1 MLSIA
6 AVSDASY
13 YLRSGSGCG
22 GGGGPSGS
30 AAEYELN
37 AVAAGEPPGEWY
49 APNRNQLGVEGEIH
63 AEGASGEAFRTV
75 LNELRHPVTGEQL
88 GRAPMKFLSPEE
100 RLAQWQ
106 RKNPHATEEQVAE
119 QRVRAE
125 QNHRQA
131 NHAWDMTF
139 SPPKSWSVLHA
150 ALQRDERPEEAAEV
164 AAALRAGVDAALR
177 YAADELG
184 FTRRGTSGPEVAGRA
199 TSHFVRETDFQTAV
213 FAHHTSR
220 DRDPQLHFHVM
231 LLNRIMCDDG
241 SWRAIYSP
249 SILKSKHALDAIFLR
264 VAEAELTARLG
275 VRFAARP
282 DGKAREVVG
291 VPAEVRDLFSS
302 RTRARTEAAQ
312 ELVDQYEQTYGKKPS
327 ALILWRM
334 NQRAT
339 LRTRKA
345 KPKDAPTREQD
356 LARWEAECAAEFREG
371 LAAVVEGVDEAAR
384 AERADEVLEPDAVI
398 ALALDDLSRRKSTW
412 NRSHL
417 MHAIDRQLPDMLAI
431 EPARVPEL
439 LSELTDAALAGRQ
452 VVSLAAT
459 APVKVPASLRDAK
472 SGESVF
478 EAPTG
483 GRYTSAT
490 HLAREDSLVA
500 RLQRRGAP
508 VLTETSAAAV
518 LAGRGLSDEQLAV
531 GTAVLTSDRH
541 LQVVNAAAGTGKT
554 RLMRALSDASTATW
568 GHGLTGFTTAQN
580 AAEVLQEEG
589 VSRAHNITKY
599 LHFRDRE
606 RHGQVS
612 DLERAVFSVPR
623 GGTVVVDEASMVS
636 TPDLTAL
643 LRELD
648 EAGVGRVVMIGDTAQ
663 VEAID
668 AGGAFGLLVEQREP
682 HTLTQVRRFSQE
694 WEAQA
699 STRIREGDLT
709 ALSEYDA
716 RARIRGDGLE
726 PEQVEAEAVRTFVDD
741 HLSGRETVLVVGT
754 GEAAARVSSSVREQL
769 VRAGHVAR
777 EGVRLHDETTAGVGD
792 VVQTRQNDRGLG
804 VVNRQVWQVVA
815 VDEVAGTVD
824 VRPRS
829 TESDRTTE
837 LADGVTSQGITCE
850 PQVSVPPI
858 DIGIPSFAPVTLP
871 AAYVGEHLEL
881 GYASTVE
888 AVQGRTT
895 DTAHVLVDDLMG
907 RSRVYPALT
916 RGREANTA
924 WVPVTP
930 PARRVNEPDAAYEAR
945 IPTALSGLVAALER
959 DDRTE
964 AARTVQA
971 VEEARSTNLGHL
983 GPQWQTLVAEHR
995 ALDHLDVLREVL
1007 GERAHA
1013 VAADR
1018 ALDGVLHLIR
1028 GAEVA
1033 GHDPRAV
1040 LADAARGVDLEG
1052 ARSPAGVLYRR
1063 IEKTLGDL
1071 PARGEQR
1078 QAFTYVG
1085 RTPAGA
1091 GERIEFARGVAAAM
1105 DARTTEL
1112 GEQVVA
1118 APPAWAVD
1126 RFGPLP
1132 DDEVERA
1139 TWQGKAAVVAA
1150 FREQYG
1156 WAHATNPI
1164 GSAPSRSEPERRW
1177 AWERAA
1183 DVLGFSERDRDMAA
1197 CADAELGSRV
1207 LAWRREQEWMPRNVD
1222 ADLRETHLGL
1232 GEARRVVVDAR
1243 TRGEDTT
1250 VAEAEAATLVARAER
1265 LELVARGRA
1274 LAARATE
1281 EVRDRAQEAL
1291 AELERRV
1298 GLDRAAMDRE
1308 EAEQAPEREAV
1319 EERAEVDARVH
1330 EVVHERIVGHGEAMR
1345 SAPVFGSQRWAELG
1359 DEEPEK
1365 RASIFTAALS
1375 WWRAGDAR
1383 DAEALTERLAEH
1395 GVDQA
1400 PEHHLTARGLER
1412 VREGEDELEVRRSE
1426 PSADLEVLQEV
1437 HRVTGREVGEEA
1449 PEFGSAG
1456 YADADER
1463 GRDRAED
1470 RAAVAFWNVGDDLD
1484 ERAARAEAAEEKA
1497 AARDI
1502 EEMTR
1507 ERRHAADQRSHAEVA
1522 KERGEEPPERP
1533 VVEEEPER
1541 EPERPDVSWTREVAE
1556 VEHEAP
1562 ERGDDLAEHVARA
1575 QAAIE
1580 RLREEPEQEQTQEP
1594 ERAPVAEREG
1604 AER

>member
-1 MLSIA
+1 MLSIS

-22 GGGGPSGS
+22 GGVGPSGS
-30 AAEYELN
+30 AAEYELD
-37 AVAAGEPPGEWY
+37 AIAAGEPPGEWY
-49 APNRNQLGVEGEIH
+49 APNWNHLGVEGEIH
-63 AEGASGEAFRTV
+63 AEGASGEAFRTA

-88 GRAPMKFLSPEE
+88 GRAPMKFMSAEE

-150 ALQRDERPEEAAEV
+150 ALQRDERPDEAAEV

-177 YAADELG
+177 CAADELG

-241 SWRAIYSP
+241 SWRALYSP
-249 SILKSKHALDAIFLR
+249 SILKSKHMLDAIFLR

-312 ELVDQYEQTYGKKPS
+312 ELVDQYEKTYGKKPS

-345 KPKDAPTREQD
+345 KPKDAPSREQD
-356 LARWEAECAAEFREG
+356 LARWETECAAEFREG
-371 LAAVVEGVDEAAR
+371 LAAVVEGVDAAAR
-384 AERADEVLEPDAVI
+384 TERADEVLEPDVVI
-398 ALALDDLSRRKSTW
+398 ELALADLTARKATW

-439 LSELTDAALAGRQ
+439 LAELTDAALAGRQ
-452 VVSLAAT
+452 VVSLAAN
-459 APVKVPASLRDAK
+459 APVKVPPPLRDAK
-472 SGESVF
+472 SGQSVF

-500 RLQRRGAP
+500 RLERRGAP

-518 LAGRGLSDEQLAV
+518 LAGRGLSNEQLAV
-531 GTAVLTSDRH
+531 AVAILTSDRH
-541 LQVVNAAAGTGKT
+541 LQAVNAAAGTGKT
-554 RLMRALSDASTATW
+554 RLMRALSDAATATW

-599 LHFRDRE
+599 LHYRDRE
-606 RHGQVS
+606 RRGEVS

-648 EAGVGRVVMIGDTAQ
+648 DAGVGRVVMIGDTAQ

-682 HTLTQVRRFSQE
+682 HTLTQVRRFTHE
-694 WEAQA
+694 WEAEA
-699 STRIREGDLT
+699 SSRLRDGDLA
-709 ALSEYDA
+709 ALSEYEA

-726 PEQVEAEAVRTFVDD
+726 LEQVEAEAVQTFVDD
-741 HLSGRETVLVVGT
+741 HLSGLETVLVVGT
-754 GEAAARVSSSVREQL
+754 GEAAARLSSDIREQL
-769 VRAGHVAR
+769 VEHGHVERTGA
-777 EGVRLHDETTAGVGD
+777 RLHDHTTAGIGD
-792 VVQTRQNDRGLG
+792 LVQTRENSRKLG
-804 VVNRQVWQVVA
+804 VVNRQVWQVAGVRDDGSLELRPWGREPQPAELPSAPIAVVPPDYVA
-815 VDEVAGTVD
+815 EHV
-824 VRPRS
+824 
-829 TESDRTTE
+829 E
-837 LADGVTSQGITCE
+837 LA
-850 PQVSVPPI
+850 
-858 DIGIPSFAPVTLP
+858 
-871 AAYVGEHLEL
+871 
-881 GYASTVE
+881 YASTVE

-924 WVPVTP
+924 WVPVMAP
-930 PARRVNEPDAAYEAR
+930 VRRANERDEEYEAR

-995 ALDHLDVLREVL
+995 ALDHLDVLHEVL
-1007 GERAHA
+1007 GERVHA
-1013 VAADR
+1013 VTADR
-1018 ALDGVLHLIR
+1018 ALDGLLHLLR

-1033 GHDPRAV
+1033 GHDPRGV
-1040 LADAARGVDLEG
+1040 LVDASRGADLEG

-1063 IEKTLGDL
+1063 IEKTLAGM

-1085 RTPAGA
+1085 RTPAGT

-1112 GEQVVA
+1112 GEEIA
-1118 APPAWAVD
+1118 AAASAWSLD

-1132 DDEVERA
+1132 DGELERGS
-1139 TWQGKAAVVAA
+1139 WIGRAAVVAA
-1150 FREQYG
+1150 YREQYG
-1156 WAHATNPI
+1156 WSHPGDPI
-1164 GSAPSRSEPERRW
+1164 GRAPSRAEPERRW

-1183 DVLGFSERDRDMAA
+1183 DVLGFSEHDRDMAG
-1197 CADAELGSRV
+1197 CPDAELGSRV

-1232 GEARRVVVDAR
+1232 GESRRQVVGAR

-1250 VAEAEAATLVARAER
+1250 VAEAETATLVARAER
-1265 LELVARGRA
+1265 LELVAT
-1274 LAARATE
+1274 ARARAATATAQ
-1281 EVRDRAQEAL
+1281 VRDRAQAAL

-1298 GLDRAAMDRE
+1298 GQDRAAMDRE
-1308 EAEQAPEREAV
+1308 EAEQTPEREA
-1319 EERAEVDARVH
+1319 EQERGEVDARVH
-1330 EVVHERIVGHGEAMR
+1330 EVVHERMVAHGEAMR

-1359 DEEPEK
+1359 DDEPGK

-1375 WWRAGDAR
+1375 WWRAGEPR
-1383 DAEALTERLAEH
+1383 DAEALTERLAEQ

-1400 PEHHLTARGLER
+1400 PEHHLGARGLER
-1412 VREGEDELEVRRSE
+1412 VRAGEDELEVRRSE
-1426 PSADLEVLQEV
+1426 PSAELEVLQEV
-1437 HRVTGREVGEEA
+1437 HRVTGREVGEES

-1470 RAAVAFWNVGDDLD
+1470 RAAVAWFGVGDDLD
-1484 ERAARAEAAEEKA
+1484 ERAARADAAEERA
-1497 AARDI
+1497 AAATISDDRRI
-1502 EEMTR
+1502 YEER
-1507 ERRHAADQRSHAEVA
+1507 FQWVA
-1522 KERGEEPPERP
+1522 KVRGEDHAVERGPVNEEPP
-1533 VVEEEPER
+1533 VVEAPEL
-1541 EPERPDVSWTREVAE
+1541 PDVSWTERVLE
-1556 VEHEAP
+1556 VEQSPP
-1562 ERGDDLAEHVARA
+1562 ERGDDLAEQVERAR
-1575 QAAIE
+1575 AAIE
-1580 RLREEPEQEQTQEP
+1580 RLREEPEQERSPEP

>member
-1 MLSIA
+1 MLSVS

-13 YLRSGSGCG
+13 YLRTASGCG
-22 GGGGPSGS
+22 GRPKGGSGGS
-30 AAEYELN
+30 AADYELE
-37 AVAAGEPPGEWY
+37 AIAGGEPPGEWY
-49 APNRNQLGVEGEIH
+49 YPGRNDLGVEGEIY
-63 AEGASGEAFRTV
+63 AEGPSGQAFRTV

-88 GRAPMKFLSPEE
+88 GRAPMRFLSPAD
-100 RLAQWQ
+100 RLAKWQ
-106 RKNPHATEEQVAE
+106 RKNPHATEEQIEE
-119 QRVRAE
+119 QRIRAE
-125 QNHRQA
+125 QNQRQA
-131 NHAWDMTF
+131 NHAWDLTF
-139 SPPKSWSVLHA
+139 SPPKSFSVLHA
-150 ALQRDERPEEAAEV
+150 ALQHEGRGEEAEAV
-164 AAALRAGVDAALR
+164 TAALRAGVDAALR
-177 YAADELG
+177 FAAAELG
-184 FTRRGTSGPEVAGRA
+184 FTRRGVTGPEVAGRT
-199 TSHFVRETDFQTAV
+199 TSEFVRQENFQTAV

-220 DRDPQLHFHVM
+220 DGDPQLHWHVM
-231 LLNRIMCDDG
+231 LLNRSLCDDA
-241 SWRAIYSP
+241 SWRALYSP
-249 SILKSKHALDAIFLR
+249 SILKSKHAMDAVFLR

-275 VRFAARP
+275 VRFATRP
-282 DGKAREVVG
+282 DGVAREIVG
-291 VPAEVRDLFSS
+291 VSAELRDLFST
-302 RTRARTEAAQ
+302 RTRAVTEEAQ
-312 ELVDQYEQTYGKKPS
+312 HKLTEWSELHGDQEVP
-327 ALILWRM
+327 ALIKWRI
-334 NQRAT
+334 QKRAT
-339 LRTRKA
+339 MKTRNA
-345 KPKDAPTREQD
+345 KKTVPREESIREWDQQI
-356 LARWEAECAAEFREG
+356 AAEFREG
-371 LAAVVEGVDEAAR
+371 FSAIVEGVDEAAR
-384 AERADEVLEPDAVI
+384 TERPSGEFDPDVVI
-398 ALALDDLSRRKSTW
+398 EMALANLTARRGHW

-417 MHAIDRQLPDMLAI
+417 TDAINALLPDMLGI
-431 EPARVPEL
+431 ESARVPEL
-439 LSELTDAALAGRQ
+439 LIELTDAALAGHQ
-452 VVSLAAT
+452 VVSLAPTVAVT
-459 APVKVPASLRDAK
+459 VPKLLRDAK
-472 SGESVF
+472 TGESVF
-478 EAPTG
+478 EPPTG
-483 GRYTSAT
+483 GRYSSAT

-500 RLQRRGAP
+500 RLERRGAP

-554 RLMRALSDASTATW
+554 RLMKALSDASTETW
-568 GHGLTGFTTAQN
+568 GHGLTGFATAQN
-580 AAEVLQEEG
+580 AAEVLESEG
-589 VSRAHNITKY
+589 VASAHNIAAY
-599 LHFRDRE
+599 LNFRE
-606 RHGQVS
+606 RERRGEVS
-612 DLERAVFSVPR
+612 MVERAEFAVPR

-682 HTLTQVRRFSQE
+682 HTLTQVRRFSHE
-694 WEAQA
+694 WEAEA
-699 STRIREGDLT
+699 STRIRDGDLT
-709 ALSEYDA
+709 ALSEYEA

-726 PEQVEAEAVRTFVDD
+726 PEEVEAEAVQAFVDD
-741 HLSGRETVLVVGT
+741 HLSGRHTVLVVGT
-754 GEAAARVSSSVREQL
+754 GETAARLSSEIRERL
-769 VRAGHVAR
+769 VQAGHVAR

-792 VVQTRQNDRGLG
+792 LVQTRHNSRKLD
-804 VVNRQVWQVVA
+804 VVNREVWQVAGVRDDGSVELRPWAREPRPAELSTAPIAVVPADYVA
-815 VDEVAGTVD
+815 EHV
-824 VRPRS
+824 
-829 TESDRTTE
+829 E
-837 LADGVTSQGITCE
+837 LA
-850 PQVSVPPI
+850 
-858 DIGIPSFAPVTLP
+858 
-871 AAYVGEHLEL
+871 
-881 GYASTVE
+881 YASTVE

-907 RSRVYPALT
+907 RSRVYPAMT

-930 PARRVNEPDAAYEAR
+930 PARRANEPDAAYEAR

-995 ALDHLDVLREVL
+995 ALDHLDVLHEIL
-1007 GERAHA
+1007 GERVHA

-1033 GHDPRAV
+1033 GHDPRTVVA
-1040 LADAARGVDLEG
+1040 AAARGVDLDG

-1063 IEKTLGDL
+1063 IEKTLADL

-1112 GEQVVA
+1112 GEQAVA

-1132 DDEVERA
+1132 DDAVERA
-1139 TWQGKAAVVAA
+1139 NWQGRAAVVAA
-1150 FREQYG
+1150 YREQYG
-1156 WAHATNPI
+1156 WSHPTNPI
-1164 GSAPSRSEPERRW
+1164 GSAPSRQEPERRW

-1183 DVLGFSERDRDMAA
+1183 DVLGFSEHDRDLAG
-1197 CADAELGSRV
+1197 CPDAELGSRV

-1232 GEARRVVVDAR
+1232 GESRRQVVEAR

-1250 VAEAEAATLVARAER
+1250 VAEAETATLVARAER
-1265 LELVARGRA
+1265 LELVAQARA
-1274 LAARATE
+1274 KASRATE

-1291 AELERRV
+1291 RELERRV
-1298 GLDRAAMDRE
+1298 ELDRAAMDRE
-1308 EAEQAPEREAV
+1308 EAEQAPEREAA
-1319 EERAEVDARVH
+1319 EQRAEVDARVH
-1330 EVVHERIVGHGEAMR
+1330 EAVHERIVEHGEAMR

-1359 DEEPEK
+1359 DDEPEK

-1375 WWRAGDAR
+1375 WWRAGDVR

-1395 GVDQA
+1395 GVDRA

-1412 VREGEDELEVRRSE
+1412 VRAGEDELEVRRSE
-1426 PSADLEVLQEV
+1426 PSAELEVLQEV
-1437 HRVTGREVGEEA
+1437 HRVTGRGIGEDV

-1470 RAAVAFWNVGDDLD
+1470 RAAVAWFGLGDDLD
-1484 ERAARAEAAEEKA
+1484 ERAARADAAEEKA

-1522 KERGEEPPERP
+1522 RERGEEPPERP
-1533 VVEEEPER
+1533 VVEDVPER
-1541 EPERPDVSWTREVAE
+1541 KPERPDVSWTREAAE
-1556 VEHEAP
+1556 IAQPEP
-1562 ERGDDLAEHVARA
+1562 ERGDDLAEQVERAR
-1575 QAAIE
+1575 AAIE
-1580 RLREEPEQEQTQEP
+1580 RLREEPEQERTPEP
-1594 ERAPVAEREG
+1594 ERAPVMEREG